1 MLIRKEKIIGLQVYD
16 KKGRYVGTVKDI
28 GFLLGENL
36 VGIVVVGRDNREMEF
51 IWSEV
56 EAAEDIVIL
65 RKEVTIPVTA
75 VPKKPVAEVVAGEK
89 APVKE
94 QVAQETLSTEVKAPL
109 PASKEAEVKIAP
121 KSGLGDVSE
130 IQPSFKEQ
138 PTYEAGYEAP
148 PVGALE
154 MEESEIRPD
163 LEEAGKTVESKTDS
177 NTKTCP
183 KCGAINNAR
192 YKFCFR
198 CGTRLPP

>member
-28 GFLLGENL
+28 GFVLGENL

-65 RKEVTIPVTA
+65 KKEVTIPAVTPS
-75 VPKKPVAEVVAGEK
+75 PKKPVAESREEVK
-89 APVKE
+89 PVLKE
-94 QVAQETLSTEVKAPL
+94 QPVASPT
-109 PASKEAEVKIAP
+109 PAEKQQSPRIPSEAEVQIAP
-121 KSGLGDVSE
+121 KSGVGGVSE
-130 IQPSFKEQ
+130 LQASFKEEMDYMVSEQ
-138 PTYEAGYEAP
+138 GEVVASGVQGFEASR
-148 PVGALE
+148 
-154 MEESEIRPD
+154 MEEEG
-163 LEEAGKTVESKTDS
+163 AVS

-198 CGTRLPP
+198 CGTRLP

>member
-28 GFLLGENL
+28 GFVLGENL

-65 RKEVTIPVTA
+65 KKEVAIPTA
-75 VPKKPVAEVVAGEK
+75 TPPPKKPVAESREEIRAVL
-89 APVKE
+89 KE
-94 QVAQETLSTEVKAPL
+94 QPVVTPTMPMEKQPSRI
-109 PASKEAEVKIAP
+109 SSEAEVQIAP
-121 KSGLGDVSE
+121 KSGAGEVSE
-130 IQPSFKEQ
+130 LQVPFKEEMDYMVSEQ
-138 PTYEAGYEAP
+138 GEVPGTGVHSFEAGRVEEE
-148 PVGALE
+148 GA
-154 MEESEIRPD
+154 
-163 LEEAGKTVESKTDS
+163 TS

-198 CGTRLPP
+198 CGTRLS

>member
-1 MLIRKEKIIGLQVYD
+1 LLIRKEKIIGLQVYD

-28 GFLLGENL
+28 GFVLGENL

-65 RKEVTIPVTA
+65 KKEVTIPAVTPP
-75 VPKKPVAEVVAGEK
+75 PKKPVAESREEAK
-89 APVKE
+89 PVLKE
-94 QVAQETLSTEVKAPL
+94 QPVSPTIPVEKPQPQRVPT
-109 PASKEAEVKIAP
+109 EAEVQIAP
-121 KSGLGDVSE
+121 KSGVRGVSE
-130 IQPSFKEQ
+130 LPASFKEEKDYMVPEQ
-138 PTYEAGYEAP
+138 GEAATATMQDFEASR
-148 PVGALE
+148 
-154 MEESEIRPD
+154 MEGESTT
-163 LEEAGKTVESKTDS
+163 L

-198 CGTRLPP
+198 CGTRLP